1 MQTLVRARHANLSVG
16 KVSTGKKGIQDTRNK
31 PHPMYISIEKLLSN
45 RFAIQLLESTPH
57 TRQINIKC
65 SPSEESESWKWM
77 ERWTS
82 VSSPQVMEPNK
93 STREQDKIDVT
104 KNQDGNVILEQKSDI
119 IFDESKPPSVP
130 EKPTMEAE
138 QPKRSSKRVATEEA
152 DSDGRK
158 SVFGSRKASNP
169 SFIAAHSRFEELTSK
184 KDTLTSVSLD
194 SPANSIQTRNV
205 EPAESF
211 VYESLKVGRTGG
223 SECGTELSVTSML
236 DSPDPSEAGNVE
248 YEKETRDLDKEA
260 GDSKSISVEEHDLL
274 GTELTHSIMALSDKY
289 DGNTFAGS
297 EQLQPDNGDTVRV
310 KQSSED
316 NTSDGQKKLE
326 IGIKHEVDKSSPA
339 ASPRTPYNNLSNNNK
354 SKTEKKSSSQKAKS
368 KSNSNSK
375 KSPVSS
381 NLGSGLRNSL
391 DHLPRESKP
400 SKRRNSF
407 GSQSSDHIDMEPRDS
422 SSSNSIPSYMQVTE
436 SARAKAL
443 ANNSPRSSPD
453 VQGKE
458 AYLKKRHS
466 LPGANGRHGSPH
478 IKRTSPQAQQTA
490 KGTDK
495 GERKWQR

>member
-1 MQTLVRARHANLSVG
+1 M
-16 KVSTGKKGIQDTRNK
+16 
-31 PHPMYISIEKLLSN
+31 
-45 RFAIQLLESTPH
+45 
-57 TRQINIKC
+57 
-65 SPSEESESWKWM
+65 ESESWKWM

-82 VSSPQVMEPNK
+82 VSSPEVMEPNK
-93 STREQDKIDVT
+93 LTREQDKIDVT
-104 KNQDGNVILEQKSDI
+104 KNQAGNVILEQKSDI
-119 IFDESKPPSVP
+119 IIDESKPPLVP

-158 SVFGSRKASNP
+158 SVFGSKKNP

-184 KDTLTSVSLD
+184 KDSLTAVSVD
-194 SPANSIQTRNV
+194 SPANSIHTRNV

-211 VYESLKVGRTGG
+211 VYESLRVSQTGG
-223 SECGTELSVTSML
+223 SDCGTELSVTSML
-236 DSPDPSEAGNVE
+236 DSPDPSEAGNIE

-289 DGNTFAGS
+289 DGKSFAGS
-297 EQLQPDNGDTVRV
+297 EQLQPDDNCDTSRV
-310 KQSSED
+310 KQSTED
-316 NTSDGQKKLE
+316 STPNGKKELE
-326 IGIKHEVDKSSPA
+326 TEIHHEVDKSSPA
-339 ASPRTPYNNLSNNNK
+339 ASPSTPYSNLSKNNK
-354 SKTEKKSSSQKAKS
+354 SKSDKKSSSQKTKS
-368 KSNSNSK
+368 KRSSNSK

-400 SKRRNSF
+400 TKRRNSF

-478 IKRTSPQAQQTA
+478 IKRSSPQAQQTT

-495 GERKWQR
+495 GGKF